1 MAGIASI
8 LPQPTQQGAPATQG
22 MPQRPMP
29 APPAPAPAVPGAMPA
44 APLPN
49 NPTAQAA
56 MGLAQS
62 NLAPYNLD
70 PRTEYTTAVM
80 EAKKI
85 LDSAENKLK
94 SSYQSP
100 MPPQIAPQVEAEVRQ
115 RLGGL
120 NLRSGIAAPNRPAI
134 TAMPQTPAQNGG
146 LGGASMPNMMM
157 GGGIVGYADGGY
169 ASEMERPVG
178 PTKDMVDPEIEYF
191 LNAYDA
197 YMDALDRGDAV
208 VIARTREVL
217 DSFDPDV
224 RLRAMQLRTRY
235 PKKAMGG
242 EVKRYQAGGLTKEEE
257 DMISEM
263 TGEDV
268 DPILNLQPATNTRE
282 EALRRMMEI
291 AGADPVPYE
300 KTELEKAAEKAA
312 MSGLLTDEEMDKK
325 RMAEQAAAELA
336 VGRTQEEKDLAA
348 EIIAAQK
355 AYYGDLSSPEEEK
368 RMRREALMGRLGKFQ
383 GATERKIADEQRIRQ
398 TMRERRRDATIVPN
412 EKALEYAGIDREARK
427 YGFET
432 GQELWTTLST
442 RRNQAMQ
449 TASQLATNQRN
460 FEQKERLEGMNRAMT
475 ALDAQLRNEIELAS
489 QGQDN
494 IESLREVRTDYESIR
509 QSIITAFASA
519 LASGTYNSP
528 ETITAL
534 ENARNDALA
543 DIDAKIEMAENAISG
558 VIGGASAGTPELPDG
573 FQLDTQQ

>member
-1 MAGIASI
+1 MVGIASI

-29 APPAPAPAVPGAMPA
+29 APPAPAPAAPGAMPA

-94 SSYQSP
+94 ASYQSP

-120 NLRSGIAAPNRPAI
+120 NLRSGIAAPP
-134 TAMPQTPAQNGG
+134 MPQAPVQTGG
-146 LGGASMPNMMM
+146 LGGANMPNMMM

-169 ASEMERPVG
+169 TSEIERPVG
-178 PTKDMVDPEIEYF
+178 PTKDMVDPEVEYF
-191 LNAYDA
+191 LSAYDA
-197 YMDALDRGDAV
+197 YMDALDRGDAT
-208 VIARTREVL
+208 VIARTREIL
-217 DSFDPDV
+217 DGFDPDV

-242 EVKRYQAGGLTKEEE
+242 EIRGYQAGGLTEEE
-257 DMISEM
+257 DAMLREM
-263 TGEDV
+263 MGEDV
-268 DPILNLQPATNTRE
+268 EPILNVQRPSTRE
-282 EALRRMMEI
+282 QALSQMMEI
-291 AGADPVPYE
+291 AGREPAPYE
-300 KTELEKAAEKAA
+300 KTELELAAEEAA

-325 RMAEQAAAELA
+325 RQDEREAAEKA
-336 VGRTQEEKDLAA
+336 VGRTQDEIDLA
-348 EIIAAQK
+348 EKILQAQRD
-355 AYYGDLSSPEEEK
+355 YYGDISSPEEEE
-368 RMRREALMGRLGKFQ
+368 RMRKEALLSRLGKFH
-383 GATERKIADEQRIRQ
+383 GAMNRRVSDEQRIRQ
-398 TMRERRRDATIVPN
+398 TMRERRRDAIIVPN

-432 GQELWTTLST
+432 GKELWTTLSA

-475 ALDAQLRNEIELAS
+475 ALNAQLTNEIELAT
-489 QGQDN
+489 QGQRN
-494 IESLREVRTDYESIR
+494 IDSLRNLLAKYEELRQKVNSDYSRDTAYAGVVPNADTQKALLDVRDAQLSEID
-509 QSIITAFASA
+509 IK
-519 LASGTYNSP
+519 
-528 ETITAL
+528 L
-534 ENARNDALA
+534 E
-543 DIDAKIEMAENAISG
+543 AINEL
-558 VIGGASAGTPELPDG
+558 IGGAIGGTPTGSGELPPG
-573 FQLDTQQ
+573 FEED